1 MITIHDKSDI
11 ENLKPG
17 DMVKFDTYENENQV
31 TGEVIK
37 KLDDMIIV
45 KTKDIPYLKVL
56 Y

>member
-1 MITIHDKSDI
+1 MINI
-11 ENLKPG
+11 ENKADIDKLQPG
-17 DMVKFDTYENENQV
+17 DIINFDTHCEDNI

-37 KLDDMIIV
+37 KLDNMIIV